1 MSKEVKK
8 MNLKK
13 LAVLFSAT
21 TFFCSGIFSAVSAE
35 EATVETT
42 EEITI
47 IEEDVL
53 SEDSLWNYSL
63 VKNNVT
69 GEEYAS
75 LESYHGTE
83 NEVSIPSEIDGNIVC
98 ELGDYTFY
106 ENQAIN
112 KICIPETISYFGN
125 FPFFACSSL
134 TEFEVDDN
142 NENFSV
148 KDGILMDESEQVIV
162 CFPPART
169 DTEFVIPDGVTEL
182 ASGAFATCSSLT
194 SVTFPDTLESM
205 GIYCFAECTSLNNVV
220 IPESVTELSQFNFTG
235 CTSLT
240 SITLPDTMSIIGD
253 GAFFSCTSLNS
264 IEFPAYI
271 QEIGQ
276 CAFTSTGFTEVELP
290 ATVQKIGYSAF
301 GYTADQQGQIVA
313 MDSFTV
319 KGLTGSV
326 AQSYC
331 AENEHV
337 TFESTDDSAAD
348 KAAEAD
354 KVSESSKEEPEV
366 KKGIIAAI
374 AIVGVAVIVGVIVI
388 IVKQKKSKSDTD
400 EDSESEN
407 SDEET
412 ENKE

>member
-1 MSKEVKK
+1 MNFKK
-8 MNLKK
+8 I
-13 LAVLFSAT
+13 AALFSAT
-21 TFFCSGIFSAVSAE
+21 TFFCLSAFPTVSAE
-35 EATVETT
+35 EATTEAT

-47 IEEDVL
+47 VEENVL

-63 VKNNVT
+63 IKNNLT
-69 GEEYAS
+69 AEEYIS
-75 LESYHGTE
+75 LESYNGTE
-83 NEVSIPSEIDGNIVC
+83 NEVSIPSEVDGNIVR

-106 ENQAIN
+106 ENPAIK
-112 KICIPETISYFGN
+112 KITIPETISYFGN

-134 TEFEVDDN
+134 TEFEVDGNNDN
-142 NENFSV
+142 YSV
-148 KDGILMDESEQVIV
+148 KDGILMDESEQVLV

-182 ASGAFATCSSLT
+182 GSGAFATCTNLT
-194 SVTFPDTLESM
+194 SITFPDTLQTM
-205 GIYCFAECTSLNNVV
+205 GLYCFAECTSLNNVV

-240 SITLPDTMSIIGD
+240 NITLPDTMSIIGD

-264 IEFPAYI
+264 FEFPAYI

-276 CAFTSTGFTEVELP
+276 CAFTSTGFTEIEIP
-290 ATVQKIGYSAF
+290 PTVQKIGYSAF

-313 MDSFTV
+313 MDSFII

-337 TFESTDDSAAD
+337 TFESTDDSSTDATT
-348 KAAEAD
+348 EAD
-354 KVSESSKEEPEV
+354 KDSKSDKEKPEL
-366 KKGIIAAI
+366 KKGVIAAI
-374 AIVGVAVIVGVIVI
+374 AIVGVVVIAGVIIVI
-388 IVKQKKSKSDTD
+388 IKFKKSKSDDDT
-400 EDSESEN
+400 ESEI